1 MVETHPDRPTGR
13 VCALSAHE
21 MTSDRVSH
29 RQISPI
35 KGQIVIYRPSIGPN
49 SLREA
54 LRATFVGNHP
64 ESSGE
69 SRDNHSI
76 SVPDHGSTNMA
87 SGRIVVVGE
96 DGIWGILDL
105 FICFENQSRRSM
117 DKSLWVS
124 IAVVI
129 LSTALFGCTEAS
141 RAMNYCR
148 DNYFGYTQ
156 SECERQLGARYRR
169 GSPR

>member
-1 MVETHPDRPTGR
+1 MCRAGRSAPSQCEMDHWQGFPLANQPNKGADRD
-13 VCALSAHE
+13 L
-21 MTSDRVSH
+21 
-29 RQISPI
+29 
-35 KGQIVIYRPSIGPN
+35 PSQIGPD
-49 SLREA
+49 SLRDA
-54 LRATFVGNHP
+54 LRATFFGNHP
-64 ESSGE
+64 ESSGG
-69 SRDNHSI
+69 SRDNRTI
-76 SVPDHGSTNMA
+76 SVPDHGSSNMA

-96 DGIWGILDL
+96 DGIKGILDL

-156 SECERQLGARYRR
+156 SDCEHQLGARYRR
-169 GSPR
+169 GYLR